1 MPDVN
6 LLAVLGSAIVVF
18 VIGFTYYAAFGM
30 PAAGLKRYSWA
41 SVDRS

>member
-18 VIGFTYYAAFGM
+18 VIGFTYYAGFGM
-30 PAAGLKRYSWA
+30 HCGRAEEVFLG
-41 SVDRS
+41 VG